1 MDKAMLIEL
10 FGYLGS
16 ALVVVSMLMSSVV
29 KLRIINTVGSVIFAI
44 YALIIRSYPTAA
56 MNFCLVAINLY
67 NLAKLMKTD
76 KAFEMVDSAATDSF
90 VDYFLACYKD
100 DIKNFFPA
108 FKLDAAAQDVAI
120 IICCNAKAAGIL
132 LGRRTGQGE
141 VNIDLEYTTPEYRD
155 CSVGR
160 YLYGQLRERGV
171 KRLVFDEVSNDHEWY
186 LEKMGYRKEGNTFLR
201 EL

>member
-44 YALIIRSYPTAA
+44 YALIIHSYPTAV
-56 MNFCLVAINLY
+56 MNFFLVGINVY

-76 KAFEMVDSAATDSF
+76 KAFEMVETDAKDSF
-90 VDYFLACYKD
+90 VEYFLNHYKE

-108 FKLDAAAQDVAI
+108 FTFDAEAQDVAMM
-120 IICCNAKAAGIL
+120 ICCGANPAGIM
-132 LGRRTGQGE
+132 LGKKTADGE
-141 VNIDLEYTTPEYRD
+141 IEIHLDYTTPAYRD
-155 CSVGR
+155 CSVGH
-160 YLYGQLRERGV
+160 YLCSCLQEKGF
-171 KRLVFDEVSNDHEWY
+171 KRLVFHEVSNDHEWY
-186 LEKMGYRKEGNTFLR
+186 LAKMGYTKEGDIFLR

>member
-29 KLRIINTVGSVIFAI
+29 KLRIINTVGSVIFAV
-44 YALIIRSYPTAA
+44 YALIIRSYPTAI
-56 MNFCLVAINLY
+56 MNFCLVSINLY

-76 KAFEMVDSAATDSF
+76 KSFELVDTDAKDSF
-90 VDYFLACYKD
+90 VDYFLSYYKD

-108 FKLDAAAQDVAI
+108 FALDTAAQDVAH
-120 IICCNAKAAGIL
+120 IICCGAKPAGIL
-132 LGRRTGQGE
+132 LGRKTAEGE
-141 VNIDLEYTTPEYRD
+141 INIDLEYTTPEYRD

-160 YLYGQLRERGV
+160 YLYGQLQARGV
-171 KRLVFDEVSNDHEWY
+171 KRLVFDEVSNGHEWY
-186 LEKMGYRKEGNTFLR
+186 LEKMGYTKQGGTFLR